1 MHTIQFQD
9 ESENTPIYIAALA
22 RTPEELCTD
31 LVFKSLRNVH
41 EQVLVIRKGKKMGLI
56 IKTSNADKSDVSFIV

>member
-41 EQVLVIRKGKKMGLI
+41 EQVLVIRKDKKMGLI